1 MIKTARQ
8 LKDLIRNLSRKNSA
22 EAEEVFD
29 EVENS
34 LIMQSF
40 WSAYQ
45 KKFSYATD
53 LEWSVIM
60 EAIHRLNLLQKNGND
75 RLITGC
81 QAAKF

>member
-40 WSAYQ
+40 WSAY
-45 KKFSYATD
+45 
-53 LEWSVIM
+53 
-60 EAIHRLNLLQKNGND
+60 
-75 RLITGC
+75 
-81 QAAKF
+81 